1 VTSNE
6 QAWIF
11 GGPDAEVDVV
21 VEPLEGHTADE
32 VAQHLRDGGA
42 SDVAVL
48 SPSYVSARATRSVA
62 KSVESMA
69 TVAPKATKRI
79 HRLR

>member
-6 QAWIF
+6 QVWMF

-21 VEPLEGHTADE
+21 AEPHEGHTAAE
-32 VAQHLRDGGA
+32 VAQHLRDEGA
-42 SDVAVL
+42 SDVEVL

-62 KSVESMA
+62 ESVGSLA
-69 TVAPKATKRI
+69 TVVPKATKRM